1 MEPDSLSHILG
12 QFQSLEAGEIVVTNE
27 KTGGKKASKLQRYDL
42 IPWEAMDEL
51 AAVYGFGATKYAPHN
66 WRKGYDWG
74 LSYASLIRHA
84 KAFWAGEELD
94 PESGLPHMAHAAWHC
109 LTLLTF
115 VKEHPDLDD
124 RFTSVS
130 KSESQRIG
138 ESICAP

>member
-1 MEPDSLSHILG
+1 MGMATSPEYLPTRKYYT
-12 QFQSLEAGEIVVTNE
+12 EVEETVVTNE
-27 KTGGKKASKLQRYDL
+27 KTGGKKGSKLQRYDL

-51 AAVYGFGATKYAPHN
+51 ASVYGFGATKYAPHN

-109 LTLLTF
+109 LALLTF
-115 VKEHPDLDD
+115 AQEHPDLDD
-124 RFTSVS
+124 RFGSVRD
-130 KSESQRIG
+130 ELLEG
-138 ESICAP
+138 